1 MATTPPPPETTA
13 SETTG
18 PESTGPES
26 NAPKTAAARQL
37 KAAARAAAKTGP
49 AKTRPAK
56 TGAKTPGARAAAKPA
71 RKAAAAKAAT
81 GVDGAA
87 PGAAQTDLSLR
98 LKALVDGITETSGV
112 KKKDVKTVV
121 EAALAQIGAALAR
134 GATVNLPGLG
144 HLRVAR
150 KATPDSPSM
159 TLKLRQGEAGKAKG
173 KAAPADEK
181 QPLAEDSDQG

>member
-1 MATTPPPPETTA
+1 MATTPTPPETTA
-13 SETTG
+13 SESNA
-18 PESTGPES
+18 PAST
-26 NAPKTAAARQL
+26 APKTAAARQL
-37 KAAARAAAKTGP
+37 KAAARAAAKTGSAKTGP

-81 GVDGAA
+81 AVDGAA